1 MDVRQDTARL
11 SDRPALSPATS
22 GDRLLSFNLIRSAF
36 ILLSPESASYAQHF
50 PESQNFISAMYST
63 IVLSVLVAALVLAS
77 RRFNL
82 LSRVLTFYL
91 KWREPIT
98 SVDGRQNLPTLP
110 FVWPNGQGNVEKYLH
125 GRENSVRWGAEYGSI
140 YRIWSGFHG
149 EIILTNPTDIETV
162 FRDSHTHIKA
172 SANDSGHYMYQL
184 LGVCLGLV
192 SKKEW
197 QSLRKATEAPFTRM
211 ASTTYVEH
219 VLEEASKHVA
229 GLMENKLSKKWLLHP
244 AADLRIYP
252 FLALAGILYGELTAD
267 LKRRLIDIIPGR
279 DSVFAHMIRGGV
291 TRYTWASHLPITAN
305 REMRTFK
312 EAWGKWNDDAH
323 AEALRRGQAAPII
336 DMYSHLARGTITR
349 EALLQTLD
357 EMLFANLD
365 VTIGALAWTFVFI
378 AAYPRVQTR
387 LLSEIK
393 NASVDPDTNKA
404 YLMSQ
409 SNYLHH
415 ILLEGSRLRPVAAF
429 SVAQACPTARQ
440 VGAFYLPAG
449 SKFVVDAHALNVRDP
464 VWAPDNTAF
473 RPERWAEGGVQ
484 RAKDVRYCYW
494 RFGFGPRVCLG
505 KYVVD
510 LMMKA
515 IVVEVVTKWEVK
527 LEDDHGDKWKWD
539 EETWSLPANLR
550 IACVKRMS

>member
-1 MDVRQDTARL
+1 MYSTFV
-11 SDRPALSPATS
+11 
-22 GDRLLSFNLIRSAF
+22 LLSF
-36 ILLSPESASYAQHF
+36 
-50 PESQNFISAMYST
+50 
-63 IVLSVLVAALVLAS
+63 LVAAVVLLT
-77 RRFNL
+77 RRFNI
-82 LSRVLTFYL
+82 LSRVLTTYL
-91 KWREPIT
+91 KVREPIK
-98 SVDGRQNLPTLP
+98 SADGYLDLPTLP
-110 FVWPNGQGNVEKYLH
+110 FVWPNGQGNVEKYLR
-125 GRENSVRWGAEYGSI
+125 GRENSAKWGAEYGSI

-149 EIILTNPTDIETV
+149 EIILTNPADIETV

-197 QSLRKATEAPFTRM
+197 QSLRKATEAPFTRT

-219 VLEEASKHVA
+219 VLTQASKHVA
-229 GLMENKLSKKWLLHP
+229 SLMESKPSEKWLLRP
-244 AADLRIYP
+244 SADLRIYP
-252 FLALAGILYGELTAD
+252 FLALADILYGELTPE
-267 LKRRLIDIIPGR
+267 LKLKLLEIIPGR
-279 DSVFAHMIRGGV
+279 DSVFAHMIRGGI
-291 TRYTWASHLPITAN
+291 TRYTWARLLPINPN
-305 REMRTFK
+305 REMRSFK
-312 EAWGKWNDDAH
+312 QSWGKWNDDAH
-323 AEALRRGQAAPII
+323 AEALRKGKSAPII
-336 DMYSHLARGTITR
+336 DMYSHVARGTATR

-365 VTIGALAWTFVFI
+365 VTIGALAWAFVFI
-378 AAYPRVQTR
+378 AAYPHVQAR

-393 NASVDPDTNKA
+393 SAAIDPETNRA

-440 VGAFYLPAG
+440 VGAFNLPAG

-464 VWAPDNTAF
+464 LWGPDNTTF

-515 IVVEVVTKWEVK
+515 MLVEVVERWEVK
-527 LEDDHGDKWKWD
+527 LENDHGDVWKWD
-539 EETWSLPANLR
+539 EETWSLPADLR
-550 IACVKRMS
+550 IACVKRME